1 MNAQEGENPFTNFED
16 AVDVTEDVQ
25 DWRFLSNA
33 KVEQGNYT
41 IPKRGEKDFEPDGTQ
56 KQEGILELSRKAMYD
71 ALSVERL
78 ISFKHVIIGVWN
90 WEKKMACVEKVH
102 GPFFKTMGQGDSKN
116 RMWLLPEETLY
127 LVERGSMECWAPD
140 GVPMSL
146 QSLYAATIPF
156 CGSLE
161 NYIVYAHLRRC
172 GFSVVR
178 SRQIQ
183 RNYDN
188 LSKSMDNARIGLWSV
203 GMKKVLSAFHYMS
216 YMKLWLPKC
225 KKAHGL
231 LPDKTYRDYR
241 QVYEEIQVVPGY
253 SPKSFSCEKEPEAPF
268 QLTFDVYKP
277 SQIFKKSSLKEP
289 DFRICVVDAQ
299 STIVPTCTQLNRLF
313 GIVPIQENT
322 SKHMMQRLK
331 EGVRNVIFAVVDC
344 GVVSYVRFSDVC
356 MNENLFLE
364 QPRKRGKGDGNRKG
378 LINNNYNRG
387 N

>member
-16 AVDVTEDVQ
+16 AVDATEDVQ
-25 DWRFLSNA
+25 DWRFLSNV
-33 KVEQGNYT
+33 KVDQGNYT
-41 IPKRGEKDFEPDGTQ
+41 IPKRGEKDFEPDGTL
-56 KQEGILELSRKAMYD
+56 KQEGVLELSRKAMYD

-116 RMWLLPEETLY
+116 RVWLLPEETLY
-127 LVERGSMECWAPD
+127 LVERGSMECWAPN

-161 NYIVYAHLRRC
+161 SYLVYAHLRRC

-178 SRQIQ
+178 SKQVQ

-188 LSKSMDNARIGLWSV
+188 LSNSTDNARIGLWSV
-203 GMKKVLSAFHYMS
+203 GMKKVLSAFHYLS
-216 YMKLWLPKC
+216 FIKLWSPKSSKGYGFLPKR
-225 KKAHGL
+225 
-231 LPDKTYRDYR
+231 TYRDFK
-241 QVYEEIQVVPGY
+241 QVYEDIQIVPGY
-253 SPKSFSCEKEPEAPF
+253 FPRPHTLDEEFVAPF
-268 QLTFDVYKP
+268 QLTYDVYKP
-277 SQIFKKSSLKEP
+277 SEIFKKSALKEP

-299 STIVPTCTQLNRLF
+299 STVVPTCMQLNRLF
-313 GIVPIQENT
+313 GIVPIQENP
-322 SKHMMQRLK
+322 SRHMMQRLK
-331 EGVRNVIFAVVDC
+331 EGVRSVIFAVVDY

-356 MNENLFLE
+356 MNEKLFLE
-364 QPRKRGKGDGNRKG
+364 QPRKRGKGDVKKKGITNTNLKGN
-378 LINNNYNRG
+378 
-387 N
+387 